1 MPTRIHKLNPFEDLG
16 IIGTL
21 QNDVILSDLGGGVAP
36 GHDMQH
42 QRLNHHHHIANLF
55 KQTDSV
61 PESHEGRRC

>member
-1 MPTRIHKLNPFEDLG
+1 MATRIHKLNPFEDLG

-21 QNDVILSDLGGGVAP
+21 QNDVILSVLGGGVAL
-36 GHDMQH
+36 GHDMQD

-55 KQTDSV
+55 KQIDSV

>member
-16 IIGTL
+16 VIDTL
-21 QNDVILSDLGGGVAP
+21 QNDVILSVLGGDAAA

-42 QRLNHHHHIANLF
+42 QRLNHPHHIANLF

-61 PESHEGRRC
+61 PESHEGRGC

>member
-21 QNDVILSDLGGGVAP
+21 QNDVILSVLGGDAAP

-55 KQTDSV
+55 KQTDSG
-61 PESHEGRRC
+61 PESHEGSRC